1 MTDYPRAEREREQEN
16 RKVPSRTKR
25 KMQTQEVNTDFKDQ
39 QPEVK
44 IWSALV
50 WSVLISFFSVAN
62 PLLSGLATNLQS
74 QNLYAGLAMQ
84 AGQSPY
90 GDFFGTNGVLYYL
103 LTALGS
109 SLGSSLGLIV
119 LQFIALFIAGIYFYK
134 IVAYFSK
141 RQETSQNLSFW
152 FYLFVLVLNFGGVY
166 ASLFA
171 LPFLLTSLW
180 FLIRYFEN
188 AVRDEAFIL
197 YGIDAALVFMIYP
210 KSIILW
216 LVASLVLLVYN
227 ARNRQMA
234 RGFYQWL
241 ATLFG
246 FLLIVYAVGYY
257 TFIEQILGMAI
268 QQTFLYNIS
277 LNFTYDGIGIALVMV
292 VGTLL
297 VSGFLKNSVQTLLS
311 LSIGQYGYLKVL
323 LLLTFLVQTIFII
336 GNQNVELSQL
346 TVLLPT
352 GFMMALVHRPAVE
365 DDSEEEQDGV
375 QLRYLSSSFFL
386 PLVACVAIVLQ
397 PLYTYFVQGDLHQQR
412 QVIAEYIQENSE
424 ETDTI
429 YAWDDNAQIYLMSNR
444 LSSARIITAEPFL
457 NTSANKNSLVYDI
470 NKSQAR
476 YIVVNI
482 KLAML
487 DEVKAVLESQYS
499 LVDVGTDGLLLYQKN
514 G

>member
-1 MTDYPRAEREREQEN
+1 MTEYSIVEQDNTYEPRRLR
-16 RKVPSRTKR
+16 SRSKR
-25 KMQTQEVNTDFKDQ
+25 RGQRHSINSDFKGQ

-44 IWSALV
+44 IWTALA
-50 WSVLISFFSVAN
+50 WSLLISVFSVGN

-74 QNLYAGLAMQ
+74 QNLYAGFAMQ

-152 FYLFVLVLNFGGVY
+152 FYLFVLALNFGGVY

-227 ARNRQMA
+227 ARNRQLA

-297 VSGFLKNSVQTLLS
+297 VSGFLKNFVQTLLS
-311 LSIGQYGYLKVL
+311 LSTGQYGYLKVL

-424 ETDTI
+424 DTDTI
-429 YAWDDNAQIYLMSNR
+429 YAWDDNALIYLLSDR
-444 LSSARIITAEPFL
+444 LSSARIITAEPYL

-476 YIVVNI
+476 YVVVNI

-514 G
+514 E